1 MQSFAKFTWPFMKQI
16 VNISE
21 RGYCYHVNVID
32 YALYTGKGKAVVKR
46 TSEISKI
53 VGVSKRTIQF
63 YDDEGMIKVGRS
75 KTNYRLYDESVL
87 ENLWEI
93 MVYKE
98 MGLKLEEI
106 KRLLAMSE
114 NEKKRF
120 CKTHIRE
127 LEEKISKLEEQKR
140 FSLLIIAQGLPK
152 IPDESSDVTYKS
164 EVIKLKK
171 IQDSKVRKTRE
182 V

>member
-16 VNISE
+16 VNVSE
-21 RGYCYHVNVID
+21 REYCYHVSVID

-63 YDDEGMIKVGRS
+63 YDDEGMIEVERS
-75 KTNYRLYDESVL
+75 KTNYRLYDESAL
-87 ENLWEI
+87 DKLWEI
-93 MVYKE
+93 MIYKE

-106 KRLLAMSE
+106 KQLLGMPE

-120 CKTHIRE
+120 CKAHIRKI
-127 LEEKISKLEEQKR
+127 EEKIGKLEEQKR
-140 FSLLIIAQGLPK
+140 FSALIIAQGLPQ
-152 IPDESSDVTYKS
+152 IPDKSSDITYKNRAA
-164 EVIKLKK
+164 EL
-171 IQDSKVRKTRE
+171 RKRCAYE
-182 V
+182 